1 MADSSTRGKRGS
13 WPSLL
18 IFLAA
23 VAFVAV
29 VGGIA
34 AGSARSTYAALE
46 LPSWAPPG
54 WLFGPVWTVLYV
66 MIGIA
71 GWLLWRAP
79 GGRGTPL
86 VLWVVQ
92 LVLNLVWT
100 PLFFGADRYGIALME
115 IVLLWCFIVA
125 TIAAGW
131 RVSRLAALLLVP
143 YLAWVS
149 FATAL
154 NASVWW
160 LN

>member
-1 MADSSTRGKRGS
+1 METASEIKRG
-13 WPSLL
+13 WPSL
-18 IFLAA
+18 IGFLLATFAVAA
-23 VAFVAV
+23 VGAVA
-29 VGGIA
+29 A
-34 AGSARSTYAALE
+34 SSARSTYDALE

-71 GWLLWRAP
+71 GWLLWRGATS
-79 GGRGTPL
+79 GRSKAL
-86 VLWVVQ
+86 LFWAVQ

-100 PLFFGADRYGIALME
+100 PLFFGADRYGIALLE
-115 IVLLWCFIVA
+115 ILLLWGFIVA
-125 TIAAGW
+125 TIIVGW
-131 RVSRLAALLLVP
+131 RVSRFAALLLIP

-154 NASVWW
+154 NTAVWW